1 MIVFS
6 KSRVAAFS
14 CASWTRSRWKFQ
26 RPPLYFE
33 PNCSRFQRRF
43 SHTFNDKPNVCF
55 VCRSSHSNRIHS
67 SNRVR
72 PFTLSLTA
80 PHESPF
86 TFSFPELIY
95 RHSTCSGLSPSHS
108 PEYSVTFTPLRF
120 LSFSTPKLKTHGHL
134 HERTLCHHN
143 MKLKRKCESLSL
155 HRASYTWYFKT
166 DKVFGPDVS

>member
-1 MIVFS
+1 M
-6 KSRVAAFS
+6 
-14 CASWTRSRWKFQ
+14 
-26 RPPLYFE
+26 PLGHVPVGNFKDH
-33 PNCSRFQRRF
+33 PFILNP
-43 SHTFNDKPNVCF
+43 TVLDFNDDFLILSMINQTCALLVALLTQTEF
-55 VCRSSHSNRIHS
+55 IHQIVSALSHSRS
-67 SNRVR
+67 
-72 PFTLSLTA
+72 P

-120 LSFSTPKLKTHGHL
+120 LSFSTPKLKTLGHL
-134 HERTLCHHN
+134 HERTLCQYS